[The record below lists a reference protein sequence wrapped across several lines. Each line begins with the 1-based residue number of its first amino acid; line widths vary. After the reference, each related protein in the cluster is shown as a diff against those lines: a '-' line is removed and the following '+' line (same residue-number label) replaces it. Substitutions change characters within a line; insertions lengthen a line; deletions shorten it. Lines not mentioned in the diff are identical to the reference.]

1 MTSSSSP
8 PMSDY
13 GMWSFHI
20 PAAAAFRAPS
30 QTESPPM
37 NNDDGSHGPAAS
49 AAASPG
55 FDARSLVVKREPT
68 APLPLGDA
76 DVHRGVMLRRGGFDD
91 GHQQALPPG
100 AAVYHPFNPAVTL
113 SPRLWTTES
122 AADEYDAMAGSCGA
136 GSLSGSDASCRPQP
150 SAVSSDDRS
159 STSPATRAQT
169 LNAADP
175 AANSNSS
182 SLLIG
187 KPRTH
192 AADICSVLFCSLVV
206 LDPRVGHLS
215 LSSVILLFHGESCPR
230 LDVVHVDISQLQML
244 QKNFTSMKRLSFDEV
259 IIIIIKLEWKL
270 YKFKVKPP
278 YWPKSLNGYKVSLHL
293 NLYVC
298 IYYITQS
305 VLGLYDSL

>member
-113 SPRLWTTES
+113 SSRLWTTES

-192 AADICSVLFCSLVV
+192 AADICSVLFFSRPRSKGWPHHGRRPTFSIYPCPLSFCSSTAS
-206 LDPRVGHLS
+206 P
-215 LSSVILLFHGESCPR
+215 
-230 LDVVHVDISQLQML
+230 VHVLML
-244 QKNFTSMKRLSFDEV
+244 STSTLVSSKCYKRTSR
-259 IIIIIKLEWKL
+259 
-270 YKFKVKPP
+270 
-278 YWPKSLNGYKVSLHL
+278 
-293 NLYVC
+293 
-298 IYYITQS
+298 Q
-305 VLGLYDSL
+305 